1 MHKRQSYRLQALRAA
16 QAFLADNAQRFPT
29 VANSGARMKLDK
41 LMADIKRHVTNQ
53 SGNELTAQIKT
64 KKIKALRRA
73 LVRDHMTHIARI
85 AAAELPDHPDL
96 SPLRLPKK
104 APSLERLIA
113 HARGMAAMAKT
124 HAPVFVAA
132 GQPSDFLAR
141 LDAAAKALGDAA
153 VERVNVRGARG
164 GATKGLEQQLR
175 SARKQLRVLDSYVAT
190 ALQDD
195 GALLAGWKTVKRV
208 YRGTRPTH
216 AVSVTPLD
224 VPYEYPIANPLPASN
239 K

>member
-1 MHKRQSYRLQALRAA
+1 
-16 QAFLADNAQRFPT
+16 
-29 VANSGARMKLDK
+29 
-41 LMADIKRHVTNQ
+41 MADINRHVTNQ
-53 SGNELTAQIKT
+53 SGSDLTAQIKT

-73 LVRDHMTHIARI
+73 LIRDHMTQIARI

-96 SPLRLPKK
+96 YPLRLPKT
-104 APSLERLIA
+104 APSLQRLIA
-113 HARGMAAMAKT
+113 HAKGMAEMAKT

-132 GQPSDFLAR
+132 GQPNDFLAR

-153 VERVNVRGARG
+153 VERLNACGARA
-164 GATKGLEQQLR
+164 GATKGLEQQL
-175 SARKQLRVLDSYVAT
+175 ARARRTLGVLDSFVAT

-195 GALLAGWKTVKRV
+195 GALLAGWKTVKHV

-216 AVSVTPLD
+216 AVSTTPLEA
-224 VPYEYPIANPLPASN
+224 PYVYPIASPLPESN